1 MLLFLR
7 IFFLNIFFITILLA
21 KGLYNNGKILD
32 QVEDQTDVNNAVFV
46 IKDGVPYLD
55 IKNVGLVFHPAWTAI
70 YALQYAGVDSFYQT
84 EVTKNTELFFKL
96 LKVLEDKLVYLE
108 DGNAVWLYDFDD
120 TYNNVYI
127 KAPWYSSFA
136 QAIGV
141 EVFITAY
148 KETKDKKYLN
158 LAKQVAQSLI
168 TPLKNNGL
176 MFVDGDDVWFEE
188 IPLKDDPTH
197 ILNAHLR
204 SLIALD
210 MLYESSGEQIYKE
223 FFNRGFATLKRWLYK
238 FDTGYWLKYDLNPN
252 YKQLFRITNPY
263 GFKTVELPIDSIS
276 ILDKN
281 GNTIIKEDIGDHDD
295 FDENKSIYLSG
306 IDWKLQNIDN
316 NITLRS
322 MQAVF
327 PANFKEEF
335 ESQKLTAPYTFI
347 NVNFPKKSNNEYFL
361 KIDYKDNIKGNLVL
375 QQRTISPGLKFHTV
389 DNGIFLL
396 KGDNK
401 PKSLITKIGE
411 KDLGYH
417 VGSSYAWKHYLYL
430 NKIADITKDKDIIK
444 WSKTAK
450 AYINTI
456 EYETDHIIKLDK
468 PLSQIQTSVEPI
480 LSLYNGVIAQHSSI
494 NETKHINGVYDFKS
508 QVSQQELN
516 PYLISIQAEGNF
528 FNIHKHL
535 LKTEIFLHDN
545 LGKLYDKYD
554 WLSIDDADKV
564 KKEPAIKWLKENAKR
579 YKDALSWQF
588 DFRNVYNDVE
598 QSPGW
603 NSAFGQAY
611 VIKAFVYN
619 KIYDYAIKAAN
630 AYKYDITSGGVSS
643 FGKDLEVWFEE
654 VPNKTHI
661 LNAHLISLNALKQ
674 IQNETNSNDLNKTIN
689 AGLKSLEDK
698 IFKFDNG
705 YWSKYDQNPK
715 KELLF
720 QIDYLSGEKSPLI
733 ESACLISTIN
743 HQKTCVQATD
753 DGISGID
760 WLPLQIID
768 KISARSF
775 ENGHSKRTTAV
786 AGGASHNVFINMPLP
801 DREFADQWDITPYYF
816 VLKYK
821 DVSKGQFAV
830 KIQAINQG
838 NFLEFVP
845 LQKSNIITYGD
856 NNWKEFLVPVYA
868 TDLGWYMGV
877 DYHKYHIEQ
886 LSDVNRFV
894 NDLVLG
900 QVIQRWNYYLDEF
913 ENNRSV
919 IVEPKIDNNVELKN
933 YSVKSN
939 LNFYECCKLENALDG
954 DADNNYVAATEDT
967 KLPHKIEIDFNKRT
981 FVDDIDFLWESATNK
996 VSKFDISFFDGDN
1009 VVFDKNISNESQE
1022 TNIKAKKDITKIVVN
1037 IKEYGGQKRLLM
1049 RSIRI
1054 FGR

>member
-21 KGLYNNGKILD
+21 KDLYNNGKILD
-32 QVEDQTDVNNAVFV
+32 EVRNQTDVNNAVFV

-108 DGNAVWLYDFDD
+108 DDNAVWLYDFDD

-136 QAIGV
+136 QAIGI

-238 FDTGYWLKYDLNPN
+238 FDTGYWLKYDLNSN

-295 FDENKSIYLSG
+295 FDGNKSIYLSG
-306 IDWKLQNIDN
+306 VDWKLQNIDN

-322 MQAVF
+322 IRAVF

-347 NVNFPKKSNNEYFL
+347 NVNFPKKLNNEYFL
-361 KIDYKDNIKGNLVL
+361 KIDYKDSIKGNLVL
-375 QQRTISPGLKFHTV
+375 QQRAISPSLKFHTV

-401 PKSLITKIGE
+401 SKSLITKIGE

-456 EYETDHIIKLDK
+456 EYETDHIIKQDK
-468 PLSQIQTSVEPI
+468 VVIPKQTPMLPLISFDKDMVIRQH
-480 LSLYNGVIAQHSSI
+480 GVSDK
-494 NETKHINGVYDFKS
+494 TKLVDGLYDFAS
-508 QVSQQELN
+508 EGGL
-516 PYLISIQAEGNF
+516 PFYSIYAIALQASDALK
-528 FNIHKHL
+528 FNIPDKIYENIP
-535 LKTEIFLHDN
+535 KSYYN
-545 LGKLYDKYD
+545 KYD
-554 WLSIDDADKV
+554 FIKKDDRIKV

-619 KIYDYAIKAAN
+619 KIFDYAIKAAN
-630 AYKYDITSGGVSS
+630 AYKYDITGGGVSS
-643 FGKDLEVWFEE
+643 FDKDLEVWFEE

-674 IQNETNSNDLNKTIN
+674 IQNETNNNDLNKTIN

-786 AGGASHNVFINMPLP
+786 SGGASHNVFINIPLP

>member
-21 KGLYNNGKILD
+21 KDLYNNGKILD
-32 QVEDQTDVNNAVFV
+32 EVRNQTDVNNAVFV

-108 DGNAVWLYDFDD
+108 DDNAVWLYDFDD

-136 QAIGV
+136 QAIGI

-238 FDTGYWLKYDLNPN
+238 FDTGYWLKYDLNSN

-295 FDENKSIYLSG
+295 FDGNKSIYLSG
-306 IDWKLQNIDN
+306 VDWKLQNIDN

-322 MQAVF
+322 IRAVF

-361 KIDYKDNIKGNLVL
+361 KIDYKDSIKGNLVL
-375 QQRTISPGLKFHTV
+375 QQRAISPSLKFHTV

-401 PKSLITKIGE
+401 SKSLITKIGE

-456 EYETDHIIKLDK
+456 EYETDHIIKQDK
-468 PLSQIQTSVEPI
+468 VVIPKQTPMLPLISFDKDMVIRQH
-480 LSLYNGVIAQHSSI
+480 GVSDK
-494 NETKHINGVYDFKS
+494 TKLVDGLYDFAS
-508 QVSQQELN
+508 EGGL
-516 PYLISIQAEGNF
+516 PFYSIYAIALQASDALK
-528 FNIHKHL
+528 FNIPDKIYENIP
-535 LKTEIFLHDN
+535 KSYYN
-545 LGKLYDKYD
+545 KYD
-554 WLSIDDADKV
+554 FIKKDDRIKV

-630 AYKYDITSGGVSS
+630 AYKYDITGGGVSS
-643 FGKDLEVWFEE
+643 FDKDLEVWFEE

-674 IQNETNSNDLNKTIN
+674 IQNETNNNDLNKTIN

-786 AGGASHNVFINMPLP
+786 SGGASHNVFINIPLP

-845 LQKSNIITYGD
+845 LKNSNIITYGD

-886 LSDVNRFV
+886 LSDVNRFA
-894 NDLVLG
+894 NNLVLG
-900 QVIQRWNYYLDEF
+900 QVIERWNYYLDEF

-1022 TNIKAKKDITKIVVN
+1022 TDIKVKKDITKIVVN